1 VHGRK
6 LSRSETQISA
16 WELALAKP
24 LKHNSKFVVK
34 SSRLGLARKALVVG
48 FGIAGKKASSASV
61 GGSGTVQASTHAL
74 NLFDSDSSAS
84 SDETAPPPHT
94 PGAANKRPRKSP
106 PPKDILKPS
115 ATKGSFE

>member
-74 NLFDSDSSAS
+74 NLFGSDSAAS
-84 SDETAPPPHT
+84 SGETASPPPPH
-94 PGAANKRPRKSP
+94 PWSRK
-106 PPKDILKPS
+106 
-115 ATKGSFE
+115 